1 MTPRKLWVTFGR
13 EGNGGATRDESGLV
27 DPPMRAS
34 HRRRARACVRSTFD
48 RRVDMSARTAHAD
61 VAEAWPT
68 RPQRDFDASMR
79 CGICGDFYEM
89 PVSFR
94 GCHHAFC
101 SDCVRRAL
109 PVMEKCPTC
118 REPAEERDLLPNKA
132 LEHAVECYKRVRD
145 ELLGTTLAERDARAR
160 GEREGTMTTTTTG
173 RMGSSARVRTVDQ
186 LDEPSRPVIE
196 RDDEFVE
203 EDDDDEEDAEHDAI
217 VLDAEEEEFANCPV
231 CDSKI
236 LIVNMN
242 VHLNSCLVK
251 NERLSSPGRQQ
262 SKRARTAATAS
273 ETVPKRL
280 PKLAYHVFALNKLR
294 EMCKNVGLNSSGD
307 KKQLE
312 VRHKEFTTRVNSIIE
327 YGRVPDLPAI
337 AREVNREE
345 QRKHCAGAK
354 ARIFNT
360 MATSKEKATATS
372 VKTCDATFAR
382 LIEEV
387 RNRQRSKNGDVQ
399 PKKNVPVE
407 KLTIDD
413 HDDDDGN
420 GEDDWHDEEIL
431 PLSQMAPRYV
441 PTDDDEDN
449 AN

>member
-1 MTPRKLWVTFGR
+1 MVTLRKLWVNFGQK
-13 EGNGGATRDESGLV
+13 GNGALTTSQVSSTDFPRHV
-27 DPPMRAS
+27 AS
-34 HRRRARACVRSTFD
+34 RARASVD
-48 RRVDMSARTAHAD
+48 RRVDMDARAHAD

-79 CGICGDFYEM
+79 CGICGDFYEL

-118 REPAEERDLLPNKA
+118 REPAEERDLVPNKA

-145 ELLGTTLAERDARAR
+145 ELLGTTLAARDARAR
-160 GEREGTMTTTTTG
+160 GDREGTTTTVG
-173 RMGSSARVRTVDQ
+173 RTGSSAHARS
-186 LDEPSRPVIE
+186 LIEADEPSRPVIE
-196 RDDEFVE
+196 RDDEFVDDDDDDD
-203 EDDDDEEDAEHDAI
+203 DDDDENDDDENDAI

-236 LIVNMN
+236 LIKNMN

-262 SKRARTAATAS
+262 GKRARTAATATAS

-345 QRKHCAGAK
+345 QRKNCAGAK

-360 MATSKEKATATS
+360 MATTKEKATATS

-407 KLTIDD
+407 QFTIDD
-413 HDDDDGN
+413 DDDDDDDG
-420 GEDDWHDEEIL
+420 WHDEEIL

-441 PTDDDEDN
+441 PTDDDDDN
-449 AN
+449 A